1 MIRNCVRRPRTI
13 LILIG
18 LVLMGACLFY
28 FRHPLWQFGQTIYL
42 LFSDRGRIE
51 SFITS
56 FGWAAPL
63 VFMLIQISQVLLA
76 PIPGEATGFIGGF
89 LFGGFHGFIYSS
101 VALGIGSWLNFLVG
115 RMIGERYV
123 RRIIRPETFT
133 KLNRLVRR
141 QGVIIIFFLFVFPGF
156 PKDWLCLFLGITS
169 LPLKVFLWLATI
181 GRMPGTLLLS
191 FQGELLFER
200 NYTLLLIIL
209 GVSLIFSAIVYVYRE
224 RLYCWIEKNNHSSN
238 Q

>member
-1 MIRNCVRRPRTI
+1 MAKKCVWYPRIIIIWTGFVLLGSG
-13 LILIG
+13 LI
-18 LVLMGACLFY
+18 Y
-28 FRHPLWQFGQTIYL
+28 FRHPLWQFGQATYL
-42 LFSDRGRIE
+42 LLSDRGQIE
-51 SFITS
+51 SFISS

-89 LFGGFHGFIYSS
+89 VFGSFQGFIYSS
-101 VALGIGSWLNFLVG
+101 IALGIGSWLNFMVG
-115 RMIGERYV
+115 RMIGEHYV
-123 RRIIRPETFT
+123 RKIIHPTTFA

-141 QGVIIIFFLFVFPGF
+141 QGVIIIFILFIFPGF

-191 FQGELLFER
+191 LQGELLFEK
-200 NYTLLLIIL
+200 NYTMLLLFL
-209 GVSLIFSAIVYVYRE
+209 GVSLICAVIAYAYRE
-224 RLYCWIEKNNHSSN
+224 KLYCWIEKSNHSSD